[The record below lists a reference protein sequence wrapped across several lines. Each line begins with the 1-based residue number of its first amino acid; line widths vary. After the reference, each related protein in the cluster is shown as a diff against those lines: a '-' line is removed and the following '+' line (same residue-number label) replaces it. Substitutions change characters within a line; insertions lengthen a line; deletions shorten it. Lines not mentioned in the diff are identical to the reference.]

1 MERVRNMGT
10 PTVESELAVL
20 LTPDSARF
28 EALIAGLMSPDN
40 SRRKMAELV
49 FTQLKNQPDL
59 CTQYLVNTLRRSAAK
74 ENRAF
79 CALLLRK
86 VLTKEDP
93 LMWPRLSKQVQDMV
107 KNELLVGLGEE
118 QERDVCRKICHAVSE
133 LGVFAAEAEDGWQEL
148 VPMLVQLLQS
158 GTPGL
163 MESAL
168 SIVSALALRHE
179 ADIVMQIPGL
189 HSCLQSSLNQESIAV
204 RREAFS
210 ATCALVQSLNEA
222 AQRNTFQP
230 LVPHMLGALGHFL
243 RLGDS
248 EAAND
253 ALENMIEVADTTPKF
268 LRKQLQ
274 DIVNAM
280 VQMAMTESLEAGV
293 RSLATEFLITVCER
307 KEQIP
312 QMLKRMPN
320 FVQQLF
326 EVLMPFLLDIEDVIE
341 WHQAS
346 ELEDEDSGHGELYE
360 FGQECLDRVAIAFK
374 GKAVVPVAG
383 QMLNIWIQDQDWKK
397 RHATLICLAQIAEG
411 CSKVMLKEIDALTEM
426 CLGGLADPVAK
437 VRWAACQAIGQMC
450 TDLGPHL
457 QASQHQAVVPRILIA
472 MDENENPRI
481 QAHATAALVNFCEA
495 CELDDLA
502 PYLDSLMEKLIQL
515 LQCGSKVVQEGALT
529 ALASVADRAQ
539 DAFQKYYESVMPLLK
554 SVLLSATDKKYQMLR
569 AKALECVSLVGM
581 AVGLECFRKDAQDI
595 LQFLNQLNNS
605 HLEADDPIMS
615 YMLQVSDLLHTDS
628 PRVEQKSLSI
638 TRGNCASGSY
648 GYKFVAQSSDCCH
661 FLALENSVYHYS
673 VYCQFF
679 ASKGVYVF
687 LGRKRSS
694 VK

>member
-1 MERVRNMGT
+1 MEARYHGLVGGVIAAMGT
-10 PTVESELAVL
+10 PSVEAEVQAL

-28 EALIAGLMSPDN
+28 EGLISGLMSPDN

-49 FTQLKNQPDL
+49 LTQLKTQPDL
-59 CTQYLVNTLRRSAAK
+59 CVQYLVNTLRRSGSK
-74 ENRAF
+74 ENRSF
-79 CALLLRK
+79 CALILRK

-93 LMWPRLSKQVQDMV
+93 LLWPRLSKQVQDMV
-107 KNELLVGLGEE
+107 KTELLVGLGAE
-118 QERDVCRKICHAVSE
+118 QEREVCRKMCHAVSE
-133 LGVFAAEAEDGWQEL
+133 LGVFAAEAEGGWQEL
-148 VPMLVQLLQS
+148 VPTLLQFLQS
-158 GTPGL
+158 GTAGL
-163 MESAL
+163 MENAL
-168 SIVSALALRHE
+168 SILSALAIRQE
-179 ADIVMQIPGL
+179 AEMVMQVPGL
-189 HSCLQSSLNQESIAV
+189 HASLQSCLNHESIGV
-204 RREAFS
+204 RRGAFS
-210 ATCALVQSLNEA
+210 VTCAVVQSLDES

-243 RLGDS
+243 TVGDAD
-248 EAAND
+248 AAHD

-293 RSLATEFLITVCER
+293 RSLATEFLVTVCER
-307 KEQIP
+307 KDQLP
-312 QMLKRMPN
+312 QMLKRLPN
-320 FVQQLF
+320 FVQQIF

-360 FGQECLDRVAIAFK
+360 FGQECLDRVAISFK

-426 CLGGLADPVAK
+426 CLRGLSDPMAK

-450 TDLGPHL
+450 IDLGPHL
-457 QASQHQAVVPRILIA
+457 QASQHQTVVPRILGA
-472 MDENENPRI
+472 MDDNENPRI
-481 QAHATAALVNFCEA
+481 QAHAAAALVNFCEA

-539 DAFQKYYESVMPLLK
+539 DAFQKYYDGVMPLLRNI
-554 SVLLSATDKKYQMLR
+554 LLSATDKKYQMLR

-581 AVGLECFRKDAQDI
+581 AVGRECFRKDAKDI

-605 HLEADDPIMS
+605 HMEADDPIMS
-615 YMLQVSDLLHTDS
+615 YMLQVSNVLMEKDRIDE
-628 PRVEQKSLSI
+628 PRILIAAIRTS
-638 TRGNCASGSY
+638 
-648 GYKFVAQSSDCCH
+648 H
-661 FLALENSVYHYS
+661 
-673 VYCQFF
+673 
-679 ASKGVYVF
+679 
-687 LGRKRSS
+687 RSS
-694 VK
+694 C